1 MKQTEMANFL
11 AMVKTAYPYFEIT
24 EPGVKLWHFML
35 QELDYKDAQGRLA
48 RHIRS
53 SKYAPTIAELLVDD
67 QSSGPSFYEVLRLE
81 EEEDQLMLEAYSQT
95 AVPMPDHI
103 LQKRRKL
110 DERRRLNVNER

>member
-1 MKQTEMANFL
+1 MANFL

-24 EPGVKLWHFML
+24 EPGVKLWHLML
-35 QELDYKDAQGRLA
+35 QDLDYKDAQGRLV

-53 SKYAPTIAELLVDD
+53 SKFAPTIAELLADD
-67 QSSGPSFYEVLRLE
+67 QAPEPSFYEVLRLE
-81 EEEDQLMLEAYSQT
+81 EQEDQLLFEAYSQT

-110 DERRRLNVNER
+110 DEKRRLNVNEH